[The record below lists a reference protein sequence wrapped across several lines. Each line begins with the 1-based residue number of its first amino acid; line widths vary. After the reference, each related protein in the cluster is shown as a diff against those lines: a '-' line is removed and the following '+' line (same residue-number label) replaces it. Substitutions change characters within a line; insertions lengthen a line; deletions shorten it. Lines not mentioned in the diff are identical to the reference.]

1 MLGQGQYTLSWEKQR
16 RKYRKRMR
24 KDKNSPFKEI
34 IQMCLDNRITARL
47 LRTVAFARE
56 ATLLAGLIIK
66 NFLFKSC

>member
-1 MLGQGQYTLSWEKQR
+1 
-16 RKYRKRMR
+16 MR

-66 NFLFKSC
+66 NSFLNFIKNM